1 MNALKKFQELLRDIF
16 QFESSDLDFGIY
28 RILNYKQKEVEEFIN
43 QKLPQII
50 EDAFQ
55 KHKENLSENIHK
67 GYERVREEI
76 IKTLGNNA
84 FTPTGELKPVFADT
98 PLGQEYLRIKEQKE
112 ILEKLEEIKEQVY
125 NDLYSFFSRF
135 YEDGDFI
142 PQYRYSKEPKYSIPY
157 NGEEVKLYWANA
169 DQYYIKTGILFRDY
183 TFKVWDKKV
192 IFRTASAR
200 EEINSNKATKQR
212 YFVLDEEPIQIDQ
225 EGIIIRFQYRELGE
239 EEIKLY
245 KDNGNDRE
253 MEQEEENGGRGR
265 GIKQEKIN
273 EKIFERLEKDLK
285 ELFYKRSDLQHV
297 INRLFEKQEKQKNQP
312 PLLLY
317 HISRFTAKNTRDYFI
332 HKNLRKFLMGQL
344 DYFIKSEVLNYETL
358 SEEKYLDKHI
368 TRAKVVKEVGEKIID
383 FLAQIEDF
391 QKKLWEKKKF
401 VIQTHYVITLD
412 RIKEWAGEEFYR
424 EVLKKVLQNKEQLE
438 EWERLG
444 FGKFESEWDL
454 VGKKLPIDTRYFD
467 ERFKWELLE
476 RISEKVNLDD
486 ALDGLLIKSE
496 NWQALNTILNR
507 YREKIKTIY
516 IDPPYNTGNDE
527 FIYRDRYQHS
537 SWLTMMENRLI
548 LARGLL
554 SDNGVIF
561 ISIGDTL
568 RSQVRINSSS
578 RLQDLCNQIFGEG
591 NFIATLVRK
600 SGTAPRQDIRH
611 IANSHDYV
619 LCYAKNI
626 DYAKINRR
634 VANASRLRFRDK
646 YFNERGYFDLNQLDR
661 GSIQYSESLDYP
673 IIIEKGTII
682 EIFDGKTF
690 KKLPAPERIEI
701 WPGGDPNDK
710 RWIFRW
716 SEEKVRWG
724 IENDFIVF
732 KKDRKGKWK
741 VYYKEYELV
750 DNEGRPRERTNPYDT
765 LILEFPNELG
775 TYEIENLF
783 NERIFEY
790 PKPSDL
796 IKHLLKIGSCTDSLI
811 LDFFAG
817 SGTTAHAVMKL
828 NKEDGGNRKF
838 ILVEMANY
846 FETIILPRI
855 KKVAYS
861 FNWKD
866 GKPQDTDGL
875 GVFFKY
881 QILEQYEDALD
892 NLELKESKP
901 HKDFF
906 KDEYLIKYFLELET
920 KDDPHLL
927 NISML
932 KDPYNYKLK
941 VNLSEVGEPKEMAVD
956 VIETFNYL
964 LGLKINKLMRKERE
978 GNIYTF
984 VLGERE
990 GKSVAVVWRVYSEG
1004 WAEEDYKKDRDFIEG
1019 VLKEFRPEIIYING
1033 QHALAFES
1041 FKPDVRNVEPEFKRR
1056 MFSHEH

>member
-1 MNALKKFQELLRDIF
+1 MHALKKFQELLRDIF

-28 RILNYKQKEVEEFIN
+28 RILNYKQKEVKEFID

-55 KHKENLSENIHK
+55 KHKKNLSEDIHEE
-67 GYERVREEI
+67 YEKVRREI
-76 IKTLGNNA
+76 IRTLGNNA
-84 FTPTGELKPVFADT
+84 FTPTGELNPVFADT
-98 PLGQEYLRIKEQKE
+98 NIGQEYLRIKEQKE
-112 ILEKLEEIKEQVY
+112 LLEKLEEIKEQVY

-142 PQYRYSKEPKYSIPY
+142 PHYRYSKEPKYSIPY

-183 TFKVWDKKV
+183 TFRAGDKKGDKKV

-200 EEINSNKATKQR
+200 EEINNNKATKQR
-212 YFVLDEEPIQIDQ
+212 YFVLDEEPVQIDQ
-225 EGIIIRFQYRELGE
+225 DNLIIRFQYRELSE
-239 EEIKLY
+239 EEMKLY
-245 KDNGNDRE
+245 KDNGNGQE
-253 MEQEEENGGRGR
+253 IEQEEENGGRGR
-265 GIKQEKIN
+265 GVKQEKIN
-273 EKIFERLEKDLK
+273 EKIFERLERELREMFSERK
-285 ELFYKRSDLQHV
+285 EFLFA
-297 INRLFEKQEKQKNQP
+297 IKNLLGEQRNQQ

-317 HISRFTAKNTRDYFI
+317 HINRFTAKNTRDYFI
-332 HKNLRKFLMGQL
+332 HKNLKKFLMGQL

-412 RIKEWAGEEFYR
+412 RIKEWTDEEFYR
-424 EVLKKVLQNKEQLE
+424 EVLKKVLQNNAQLE

-444 FGKFESEWDL
+444 FGRFEREEEL
-454 VGKKLPIDTRYFD
+454 EGKKLPIDTGHFD

-476 RISEKVNLDD
+476 RISERVNLDD

-527 FIYRDRYQHS
+527 FLYRDRYQHS
-537 SWLTMMENRLI
+537 SWLTMMENRLS
-548 LARGLL
+548 LAKKLMR
-554 SDNGVIF
+554 DDGVIF
-561 ISIGDTL
+561 VSIDDNEIYKL
-568 RSQVRINSSS
+568 KEIVNE
-578 RLQDLCNQIFGEG
+578 LDFLG
-591 NFIATLVRK
+591 NFIVK
-600 SGTAPRQDIRH
+600 VKVGGGSDNKFIVPEH
-611 IANSHDYV
+611 EYV
-619 LCYAKNI
+619 LLFAKNKDKVGYLWGLPSEEYLKNFRFEDEKGKYYLDSLEKTGI
-626 DYAKINRR
+626 DTRR
-634 VANASRLRFRDK
+634 PNLK
-646 YFNERGYFDLNQLDR
+646 
-661 GSIQYSESLDYP
+661 YP
-673 IIIEKGTII
+673 IKAPDGTTVLP
-682 EIFDGKTF
+682 KTIWRLSKEEF
-690 KKLPAPERIEI
+690 ERRLANNE
-701 WPGGDPNDK
+701 
-710 RWIFRW
+710 
-716 SEEKVRWG
+716 
-724 IENDFIVF
+724 IVF
-732 KKDRKGKWK
+732 IYDEVNKEWKIYTKTYYRGKI
-741 VYYKEYELV
+741 
-750 DNEGRPRERTNPYDT
+750 RPRSIVDKIGYTREGNKE
-765 LILEFPNELG
+765 IKELG
-775 TYEIENLF
+775 LSYL
-783 NERIFEY
+783 Y
-790 PKPSDL
+790 PKPTEL
-796 IKHLLKIGSCTDSLI
+796 IKWLIYIDNSIEGDKDKFI

-838 ILVEMANY
+838 ILVEMADY

-866 GKPQDTDGL
+866 GRPQDTDGL

-881 QILEQYEDALD
+881 QILEQYEDTLD

-906 KDEYLIKYFLELET
+906 KDDYLIKYFLELET

-932 KDPYNYKLK
+932 KDPYNYRLK
-941 VNLSEVGEPKEMAVD
+941 VNLSEVGEPKDTALD

-1004 WAEEDYKKDRDFIEG
+1004 WAEEDYKKDRDFIEE

>member
-1 MNALKKFQELLRDIF
+1 MHAIKKFQELLKDIF

-28 RILNYKQKEVEEFIN
+28 RILNYKRDEVEKLIN

-55 KHKENLSENIHK
+55 KHKENLSEDIQEE
-67 GYERVREEI
+67 YERVKRKVIED
-76 IKTLGNNA
+76 LGEDA
-84 FTPTGELKPVFADT
+84 ITPTGELNPDYAKFPI
-98 PLGQEYLRIKEQKE
+98 GKRYLEIKEQKDL
-112 ILEKLEEIKEQVY
+112 LEKLEEIKEQVY

-183 TFKVWDKKV
+183 TFRAGDKKV
-192 IFRTASAR
+192 IFRTVSAR
-200 EEINSNKATKQR
+200 EEINGNKATKQR
-212 YFVLDEEPIQIDQ
+212 YFVLDEEPVQIDQ
-225 EGIIIRFQYRELGE
+225 EGIIIRFQYRELSQ
-239 EEIKLY
+239 EEINLY
-245 KDNGNDRE
+245 RDNGNGQE
-253 MEQEEENGGRGR
+253 IEQEEENGGKGR

-273 EKIFERLEKDLK
+273 EKIFERLEK
-285 ELFYKRSDLQHV
+285 ELRELLYKKGEHQRTIKNLLS
-297 INRLFEKQEKQKNQP
+297 EQKNQQ

-317 HISRFTAKNTRDYFI
+317 HINRFTAKNTRDYFI
-332 HKNLRKFLMGQL
+332 HKNLKKFLMGQL

-412 RIKEWAGEEFYR
+412 RIREWTDEEFYR
-424 EVLKKVLQNKEQLE
+424 EVLKKVLQNKAQLE

-444 FGKFESEWDL
+444 FERFQREEDL
-454 VGKKLPIDTRYFD
+454 EGKKLPIDTRYFD

-527 FIYRDRYQHS
+527 FLYRDRYQHS
-537 SWLTMMENRLI
+537 SWLTMMENRLS
-548 LARGLL
+548 LAKKLMR
-554 SDNGVIF
+554 DDGVIF
-561 ISIGDTL
+561 VSIDDNELERLKIIMMLVYGEDRFLENFIWNNTSTPPSLSNISRKNVEYILTFTKQAVKKRFKG
-568 RSQVRINSSS
+568 
-578 RLQDLCNQIFGEG
+578 RLAEG
-591 NFIATLVRK
+591 NDAPLINTGNPTRVLEFPPYTVRFNIPDGIYKKGKKKRVVLLDDVVVENGLNKNSFRLEFESKWTQETLDEEIK
-600 SGTAPRQDIRH
+600 
-611 IANSHDYV
+611 
-619 LCYAKNI
+619 
-626 DYAKINRR
+626 
-634 VANASRLRFRDK
+634 
-646 YFNERGYFDLNQLDR
+646 
-661 GSIQYSESLDYP
+661 
-673 IIIEKGTII
+673 KGTIFLVKSEDFAI
-682 EIFDGKTF
+682 RYLRKDKEQEWITPDKYIDNIFLE
-690 KKLPAPERIEI
+690 KKAGVGTNEDASKEL
-701 WPGGDPNDK
+701 
-710 RWIFRW
+710 
-716 SEEKVRWG
+716 
-724 IENDFIVF
+724 
-732 KKDRKGKWK
+732 KD
-741 VYYKEYELV
+741 L
-750 DNEGRPRERTNPYDT
+750 NIN
-765 LILEFPNELG
+765 FPS
-775 TYEIENLF
+775 
-783 NERIFEY
+783 Y
-790 PKPSDL
+790 PKP
-796 IKHLLKIGSCTDSLI
+796 TSLVHYLVRTNTESGDVI

-838 ILVEMANY
+838 ILVEMADY

-861 FNWKD
+861 FNWED
-866 GKPQDTDGL
+866 GKPQNTDGL

-881 QILEQYEDALD
+881 IILEQYEDTLD
-892 NLELKESKP
+892 NLELKESKA

-906 KDEYLIKYFLELET
+906 KDDYLIKYFLELET

-932 KDPYNYKLK
+932 KNPYNYRLK

-956 VIETFNYL
+956 VMETFNCL
-964 LGLKINKLMRKERE
+964 LGLKINKLMHKERE
-978 GNIYTF
+978 GKIYTF
-984 VLGERE
+984 VLGEKE

-1004 WAEEDYKKDRDFIEG
+1004 WTEEDYKKDRDFIEE
-1019 VLKEFRPEIIYING
+1019 VLKEFKPEIIYTNG

-1041 FKPDVRNVEPEFKRR
+1041 FKPDVRNIEPEFKRR

>member
-28 RILNYKQKEVEEFIN
+28 RILNYKRDEVEKFIN

-55 KHKENLSENIHK
+55 KHKKNLSENIHEE
-67 GYERVREEI
+67 YERVRKKVIED
-76 IKTLGNNA
+76 LGEDA
-84 FTPTGELKPVFADT
+84 ITPTGELNPDYAKFPI
-98 PLGQEYLRIKEQKE
+98 GKRYLEIKEQKE
-112 ILEKLEEIKEQVY
+112 LLEKLEEIKEQVY

-183 TFKVWDKKV
+183 TFKAGDKKV
-192 IFRTASAR
+192 IFRTVSAR

-225 EGIIIRFQYRELGE
+225 EGIIIRFQYRELSE

-245 KDNGNDRE
+245 KDNGNGQE
-253 MEQEEENGGRGR
+253 IEQEEENGGRGR
-265 GIKQEKIN
+265 GVKQEKIN
-273 EKIFERLEKDLK
+273 EKIFERLEK
-285 ELFYKRSDLQHV
+285 ELRELLYKKGEHQRT
-297 INRLFEKQEKQKNQP
+297 IKNLLSEQRNQQ

-317 HISRFTAKNTRDYFI
+317 HINRFTAKNTRDYFI
-332 HKNLRKFLMGQL
+332 HKNLKKFLMGQL

-424 EVLKKVLQNKEQLE
+424 EVLKKVLQNKAQLE

-444 FGKFESEWDL
+444 FGKFEREEDL
-454 VGKKLPIDTRYFD
+454 EGKKLPIDTRYFD

-507 YREKIKTIY
+507 YKEKVQTIY
-516 IDPPYNTGNDE
+516 IDPPFNKEQDADYLYNVKYKDSTW
-527 FIYRDRYQHS
+527 IAM
-537 SWLTMMENRLI
+537 LENRLR
-548 LARGLL
+548 LAKELLNERGSIFVRCDYNGNMYVRLL
-554 SDNGVIF
+554 MNE
-561 ISIGDTL
+561 
-568 RSQVRINSSS
+568 
-578 RLQDLCNQIFGEG
+578 IFGEE
-591 NFIATLVRK
+591 NFRNEIVLRK
-600 SGTAPRQDIRH
+600 VNYQGINVQGRFNPA
-611 IANSHDYV
+611 HD
-619 LCYAKNI
+619 LCYFYNKASG
-626 DYAKINRR
+626 R
-634 VANASRLRFRDK
+634 AN
-646 YFNERGYFDLNQLDR
+646 FN
-661 GSIQYSESLDYP
+661 
-673 IIIEKGTII
+673 
-682 EIFDGKTF
+682 
-690 KKLPAPERIEI
+690 
-701 WPGGDPNDK
+701 
-710 RWIFRW
+710 
-716 SEEKVRWG
+716 
-724 IENDFIVF
+724 IVF
-732 KKDRKGKWK
+732 KERGREVNWVNAVSPKENKEQVIIYIGGREFIAPKGHHWRFSQDRFNKL
-741 VYYKEYELV
+741 YS
-750 DNEGRPRERTNPYDT
+750 EGRIRIKEDYEYIDVFGNKQRGIPQY
-765 LILEFPNELG
+765 LESELTPVDSNWTDIPG
-775 TYEIENLF
+775 YSFGWHFQTENSEI
-783 NERIFEY
+783 
-790 PKPSDL
+790 
-796 IKHLLKIGSCTDSLI
+796 LLKRVIESTSDEGDLVM
-811 LDFFAG
+811 DFFLG
-817 SGTTAHAVMKL
+817 SGTTTAVAHKL
-828 NKEDGGNRKF
+828 KRKW
-838 ILVEMANY
+838 IGVEMGEH
-846 FETIILPRI
+846 FWTVVMPRM
-855 KKVAYS
+855 KKVLAYDKS
-861 FNWKD
+861 GISKEKD
-866 GKPQDTDGL
+866 VKEKYNERTAGG
-875 GVFFKY
+875 FFKY
-881 QILEQYEDALD
+881 IILEQYEDTLD

-906 KDEYLIKYFLELET
+906 KDDYLIKYFLEIET

-932 KDPYNYKLK
+932 KDPYNYRLK

-990 GKSVAVVWRVYSEG
+990 GKSVAVVWRVYSER
-1004 WAEEDYKKDRDFIEG
+1004 WTEEDYKKDRDFIEE
-1019 VLKEFRPEIIYING
+1019 VLKEFKPEIIYING

-1041 FKPDVRNVEPEFKRR
+1041 FKSDVRNVEPEFKRR

>member
-1 MNALKKFQELLRDIF
+1 MHALKKFQELLRDIF

-28 RILNYKQKEVEEFIN
+28 RILNYKRDEVEKFIN

-55 KHKENLSENIHK
+55 KHKKNLSEDIHEE
-67 GYERVREEI
+67 YERVRREI
-76 IKTLGNNA
+76 IRTLGNNA
-84 FTPTGELKPVFADT
+84 FTPTGELNPVFADT
-98 PLGQEYLRIKEQKE
+98 NIGQEYLRIKEQKE
-112 ILEKLEEIKEQVY
+112 LLEKLEEIKEQVY

-183 TFKVWDKKV
+183 TFRAGDKKV
-192 IFRTASAR
+192 IFRTVSAQ
-200 EEINSNKATKQR
+200 EEINNNKATKQR
-212 YFVLDEEPIQIDQ
+212 YFVLDEEPVQTDQ
-225 EGIIIRFQYRELGE
+225 DNLIVRFQYRELGQQ
-239 EEIKLY
+239 EINLY
-245 KDNGNDRE
+245 KDNGNGQE
-253 MEQEEENGGRGR
+253 IEQEEENGGRGR
-265 GIKQEKIN
+265 GVKQEKIN
-273 EKIFERLEKDLK
+273 EKIFERLERELREMSSERK
-285 ELFYKRSDLQHV
+285 EFLFA
-297 INRLFEKQEKQKNQP
+297 IKNLLGEQRNQQ

-317 HISRFTAKNTRDYFI
+317 HINRFTAKNTRDYFI
-332 HKNLRKFLMGQL
+332 HKNLKKFLMGQL

-401 VIQTHYVITLD
+401 VIQTHYVITSD
-412 RIKEWAGEEFYR
+412 RIREWAGEEFYR
-424 EVLKKVLQNKEQLE
+424 EVLKKVLQNKAQLE

-444 FGKFESEWDL
+444 FGRFEREEDL
-454 VGKKLPIDTRYFD
+454 EGKKLPIDTGYFD

-476 RISEKVNLDD
+476 RISERVNLDD

-527 FIYRDRYQHS
+527 FLYRDRYQHS
-537 SWLTMMENRLI
+537 SWLTMMENRLS
-548 LARGLL
+548 LAKKLMR
-554 SDNGVIF
+554 DDGVIF
-561 ISIGDTL
+561 VSIDDNEIYKL
-568 RSQVRINSSS
+568 KEIVNE
-578 RLQDLCNQIFGEG
+578 LDFLG
-591 NFIATLVRK
+591 NFIVK
-600 SGTAPRQDIRH
+600 VKVGGGSDNKFIVPEH
-611 IANSHDYV
+611 EYV
-619 LCYAKNI
+619 LLFAKNKDKVGYLWGLPSEEYLKNFRFEDEKGKYYLDSLEKTGI
-626 DYAKINRR
+626 DTRR
-634 VANASRLRFRDK
+634 PNLK
-646 YFNERGYFDLNQLDR
+646 
-661 GSIQYSESLDYP
+661 YP
-673 IIIEKGTII
+673 IKAPDGTTVLP
-682 EIFDGKTF
+682 KTIWRLSKEEF
-690 KKLPAPERIEI
+690 ERRLANNE
-701 WPGGDPNDK
+701 
-710 RWIFRW
+710 
-716 SEEKVRWG
+716 
-724 IENDFIVF
+724 IVF
-732 KKDRKGKWK
+732 IYDEVNKEWKIYTKTYYRGKI
-741 VYYKEYELV
+741 
-750 DNEGRPRERTNPYDT
+750 RPRSIVDKIGYTREGNKE
-765 LILEFPNELG
+765 IKELG
-775 TYEIENLF
+775 LSYL
-783 NERIFEY
+783 Y
-790 PKPSDL
+790 PKPTEL
-796 IKHLLKIGSCTDSLI
+796 IKWLIYIDNSIEGDKDKFI

-838 ILVEMANY
+838 ILVEMADY

-881 QILEQYEDALD
+881 QILEQYEDTLD
-892 NLELKESKP
+892 NLELNGSEA

-906 KDEYLIKYFLELET
+906 KDDYLIKYFLELET
-920 KDDPHLL
+920 KDDPYLL

-932 KDPYNYKLK
+932 KDPYNYRLK

-956 VIETFNYL
+956 VIETFNYS
-964 LGLKINKLMRKERE
+964 LGLKINRLMRKERE

-990 GKSVAVVWRVYSEG
+990 GKSVVVVWRVYSEG
-1004 WAEEDYKKDRDFIEG
+1004 WAEEDYKKDRDFIEE
-1019 VLKEFRPEIIYING
+1019 VLKEFGPEIIYING

-1041 FKPDVRNVEPEFKRR
+1041 FKPDVRNVEPEFKRL

>member
-401 VIQTHYVITLD
+401 VIQTHYVT
-412 RIKEWAGEEFYR
+412 
-424 EVLKKVLQNKEQLE
+424 
-438 EWERLG
+438 
-444 FGKFESEWDL
+444 
-454 VGKKLPIDTRYFD
+454 
-467 ERFKWELLE
+467 
-476 RISEKVNLDD
+476 
-486 ALDGLLIKSE
+486 
-496 NWQALNTILNR
+496 
-507 YREKIKTIY
+507 
-516 IDPPYNTGNDE
+516 
-527 FIYRDRYQHS
+527 
-537 SWLTMMENRLI
+537 
-548 LARGLL
+548 
-554 SDNGVIF
+554 
-561 ISIGDTL
+561 
-568 RSQVRINSSS
+568 
-578 RLQDLCNQIFGEG
+578 
-591 NFIATLVRK
+591 
-600 SGTAPRQDIRH
+600 
-611 IANSHDYV
+611 
-619 LCYAKNI
+619 
-626 DYAKINRR
+626 
-634 VANASRLRFRDK
+634 
-646 YFNERGYFDLNQLDR
+646 
-661 GSIQYSESLDYP
+661 
-673 IIIEKGTII
+673 
-682 EIFDGKTF
+682 
-690 KKLPAPERIEI
+690 
-701 WPGGDPNDK
+701 
-710 RWIFRW
+710 
-716 SEEKVRWG
+716 
-724 IENDFIVF
+724 
-732 KKDRKGKWK
+732 
-741 VYYKEYELV
+741 
-750 DNEGRPRERTNPYDT
+750 
-765 LILEFPNELG
+765 
-775 TYEIENLF
+775 
-783 NERIFEY
+783 
-790 PKPSDL
+790 
-796 IKHLLKIGSCTDSLI
+796 
-811 LDFFAG
+811 
-817 SGTTAHAVMKL
+817 
-828 NKEDGGNRKF
+828 
-838 ILVEMANY
+838 
-846 FETIILPRI
+846 
-855 KKVAYS
+855 
-861 FNWKD
+861 
-866 GKPQDTDGL
+866 
-875 GVFFKY
+875 
-881 QILEQYEDALD
+881 
-892 NLELKESKP
+892 
-901 HKDFF
+901 
-906 KDEYLIKYFLELET
+906 
-920 KDDPHLL
+920 
-927 NISML
+927 
-932 KDPYNYKLK
+932 
-941 VNLSEVGEPKEMAVD
+941 
-956 VIETFNYL
+956 
-964 LGLKINKLMRKERE
+964 
-978 GNIYTF
+978 
-984 VLGERE
+984 
-990 GKSVAVVWRVYSEG
+990 
-1004 WAEEDYKKDRDFIEG
+1004 
-1019 VLKEFRPEIIYING
+1019 
-1033 QHALAFES
+1033 
-1041 FKPDVRNVEPEFKRR
+1041 
-1056 MFSHEH
+1056 

>member
-1 MNALKKFQELLRDIF
+1 MHALKKFQELLGDVF

-28 RILNYKQKEVEEFIN
+28 RILNYKRDEVEKFIN

-55 KHKENLSENIHK
+55 KHKENLYEDIHEE
-67 GYERVREEI
+67 YERVRRKVIED
-76 IKTLGNNA
+76 LGEDA
-84 FTPTGELKPVFADT
+84 ITPTGELNPACAKFPI
-98 PLGQEYLRIKEQKE
+98 GKRYLEIKEKKDL
-112 ILEKLEEIKEQVY
+112 LEKLEEIKEQVY

-142 PQYRYSKEPKYSIPY
+142 PQYRYSKEPKYCIPY

-183 TFKVWDKKV
+183 TFRAGDKKV
-192 IFRTASAR
+192 IFRTVSAR

-239 EEIKLY
+239 EEIRLY
-245 KDNGNDRE
+245 KDNGNGQE
-253 MEQEEENGGRGR
+253 IEQEEENGGRGR

-273 EKIFERLEKDLK
+273 EKIFERLER
-285 ELFYKRSDLQHV
+285 ELRELLYKRSELQRT
-297 INRLFEKQEKQKNQP
+297 IKNLLSEQRNQQ

-317 HISRFTAKNTRDYFI
+317 HINRFTAKNTRDYFI
-332 HKNLRKFLMGQL
+332 HKNLKKFLMGQL

-424 EVLKKVLQNKEQLE
+424 EVLKEVLQNKAQLE

-444 FGKFESEWDL
+444 FGRFEREEDL
-454 VGKKLPIDTRYFD
+454 EGKKLPIDTGYFD

-507 YREKIKTIY
+507 YREKVQTIY
-516 IDPPYNTGNDE
+516 IDPPFNKEQDADYLYIVKYKDSTW
-527 FIYRDRYQHS
+527 I
-537 SWLTMMENRLI
+537 TMLENRLR
-548 LARGLL
+548 LAKELLNERGSIFVRCDYNGNMYVRLL
-554 SDNGVIF
+554 MNE
-561 ISIGDTL
+561 
-568 RSQVRINSSS
+568 
-578 RLQDLCNQIFGEG
+578 IFGEE
-591 NFIATLVRK
+591 NFRNEIVVKRGYVPKGLKNQYITGTDTLFM
-600 SGTAPRQDIRH
+600 
-611 IANSHDYV
+611 
-619 LCYAKNI
+619 YAKNKEKI
-626 DYAKINRR
+626 FFIGAKKKIKEEERQWISLDMPGERTTYELQVRYFFGKPLLPPKGQHWGLSQEKINEYEKLGWIRINPNRTYIDTQGNLVRGMPEYLKEPELLLDNNWTDIKGYETHNTFFPTENSEILLKR
-634 VANASRLRFRDK
+634 V
-646 YFNERGYFDLNQLDR
+646 
-661 GSIQYSESLDYP
+661 
-673 IIIEKGTII
+673 IEGV
-682 EIFDGKTF
+682 
-690 KKLPAPERIEI
+690 
-701 WPGGDPNDK
+701 
-710 RWIFRW
+710 
-716 SEEKVRWG
+716 SEEG
-724 IENDFIVF
+724 D
-732 KKDRKGKWK
+732 
-741 VYYKEYELV
+741 LV
-750 DNEGRPRERTNPYDT
+750 M
-765 LILEFPNELG
+765 
-775 TYEIENLF
+775 
-783 NERIFEY
+783 
-790 PKPSDL
+790 
-796 IKHLLKIGSCTDSLI
+796 
-811 LDFFAG
+811 DFFLG
-817 SGTTAHAVMKL
+817 SGTTTAVAHKL
-828 NKEDGGNRKF
+828 KRKW
-838 ILVEMANY
+838 IGVEMGEH
-846 FETIILPRI
+846 FWTVVMPRM
-855 KKVAYS
+855 KKVLAYDKS
-861 FNWKD
+861 GISKEKD
-866 GKPQDTDGL
+866 VKEKYNERTAGG
-875 GVFFKY
+875 FFKY
-881 QILEQYEDALD
+881 IILEQYEDTLD

-906 KDEYLIKYFLELET
+906 KDDYLIKYFLELET
-920 KDDPHLL
+920 RDDPHLL

-984 VLGERE
+984 ILGERE
-990 GKSVAVVWRVYSEG
+990 GKSVAVVWRVYSEE
-1004 WAEEDYKKDRDFIEG
+1004 WTEEDYKKDRDFIEE
-1019 VLKEFRPEIIYING
+1019 VLKEFNPEIVYING

-1041 FKPDVRNVEPEFKRR
+1041 FKPDVRNVEPEFKRL